1 MITREDFT
9 LLPIGSRNTLEGAV
23 ARCPRCGRNGVL
35 VHPIEAPSYCIHVEE
50 LEVLGDGMRTDPT
63 DFCRLPA

>member
-9 LLPIGSRNTLEGAV
+9 LLPIGSHNTLEGTV
-23 ARCPRCGRNGVL
+23 ARCPLCGRHGVI
-35 VHPIEAPSYCIHVEE
+35 VHPEDAPSYCIHAED

-63 DFCRLPA
+63 DCCRLPA